1 MRHKLCLWFKLFSGK
16 IEMWILNMLFS
27 EVWKRGYSMD
37 TDYSCH
43 WPGHSVLS
51 SILPYPCISLPSSTS
66 ISILIHNSF
75 CSEAFSSYFHLCSFS
90 TAYFFTFSL
99 PLSKSLFQLR
109 PCFFLFF
116 FLCFLSFFF
125 LFFNSFMHLHALL
138 PAALFV
144 PLWLCNLFR

>member
-1 MRHKLCLWFKLFSGK
+1 
-16 IEMWILNMLFS
+16 MWILNMLFS

-125 LFFNSFMHLHALL
+125 LFLTPSCICMLFCLLHS
-138 PAALFV
+138 LFLSGFV
-144 PLWLCNLFR
+144 ICSGSLAFLGCAVVSACV